1 MLRGMQVP
9 EEVILFVE
17 NSDGKLRGKMIAKL
31 KENPQA
37 TIDDL
42 KKLSVVEKESWDI
55 SLAKLLKKYQEG
67 NLENYP
73 MDDNL
78 IASTVEEAKEL
89 NKNLGGQ
96 IKFEISF
103 PAISLTVGNNV
114 YIYDDTSIEKSIASF
129 LQKLHSL
136 TGNYEWETYI
146 RSKPSNSDAADIKT
160 GIIEVVKCES
170 RQDLVKYGAGEKWCV
185 CDPSSASHYIRYKV
199 NLNGTFYMVFD
210 GLKNNDDPAKKVL
223 ITIGK
228 NNKAIEYADTRN
240 DKRINGYNNL
250 DEYYEYLEKESNGI
264 ITKQLFVNDPMS
276 NEERN
281 IIEKV
286 KNKNEN
292 TEWFANLSPT
302 EQTYYISMGYDL
314 TNDQFDIV
322 MRTDL
327 SWSKNTILDTYV
339 TAGKSLPTHQLNKL
353 NNYNTDFIK
362 SYKVSRETY
371 LENFKQKFEN
381 KPEQLI
387 QFAFRTFDR
396 ELLLE
401 LYKENKLNDHQVSE
415 MFTRFFKEEDQ
426 FYIRLGLESSEV
438 LPKIDWVKVIIKNN
452 TPDENYINKYKQYFN
467 EDVWNEIFIYKLVW
481 NTLDENFENKYK
493 DKLNEILPKI
503 DWWEVILHKG
513 RKNNVDENFIDKYRQ
528 YFNEAVWLQMVND
541 KLCLGTL
548 DENFENKYKDDLD
561 KILPKINWKAL
572 IEKIEYMF
580 DKPLEENFIDKY
592 KQYFNEDAWKKIID
606 RKLLNNTFD
615 ENFIDKYR
623 QYFNEGVWLHIVD
636 DKLSNRTLDE
646 NFINKYKDVLD
657 KILPKIYWLNFLG
670 PINSTLDENFIDKY
684 KQYFDEDA
692 WNDIVYNQIIY
703 GKLSVNFQN
712 KYKDELDKILPKM
725 DWKDIIEQI
734 KYKNMFDEN
743 FIDRFK
749 EFLGS
754 GWSNVIEFMLEYEK
768 PNLDLNQDFIDKYQQ
783 YFDKDAWMR
792 IIKHIYYKKR
802 ARTLGKDFIDNYKQ
816 YFDEDVW
823 RLIIDHEHS
832 LDELD
837 EKFINNYKGYFGEA
851 WDEIVQKKLQYGTLD
866 EDFIDKHKE
875 YFNESSWHHIVV
887 NYLFHGNL
895 SENFVIKYKE
905 YVDKILL
912 NFDWH
917 SLLSAKMR
925 AGLLDENFI
934 NNFTKFYFDNQQDNE
949 RDNEQD
955 ALAFKDYLR
964 KWNPTQN

>member
-78 IASTVEEAKEL
+78 IASTIEEAKEL

-103 PAISLTVGNNV
+103 PAITLTVGNNV

-146 RSKPSNSDAADIKT
+146 RSKPSNSDAADVKT

-170 RQDLVKYGAGEKWCV
+170 RQDLIKYGAGEKWCV

-199 NLNGTFYMVFD
+199 NLNGTFYIVFD

-240 DKRINGYNNL
+240 DKRINGYDNL
-250 DEYYEYLEKESNGI
+250 DKYYEYLEGNDISAA
-264 ITKQLFVNDPMS
+264 QFVNDPMS
-276 NEERN
+276 EEEKN

-286 KNKNEN
+286 KNKNES
-292 TEWFANLSPT
+292 TEWFGKLSPK

-314 TNDQFDIV
+314 TNDQFNIV
-322 MRTDL
+322 MDTDL

-339 TAGKSLPTHQLNKL
+339 TAGKSLPAYQLNKL

-371 LENFKQKFEN
+371 LKNIKKQFEN

-387 QFAFRTFDR
+387 EFAFKTFDR

-401 LYKENKLNDHQVSE
+401 LYKENKLNEIQVSG
-415 MFTRFFKEEDQ
+415 MFNKFFEEDDQ

-438 LPKIDWVKVIIKNN
+438 LPKIDWASVIIKNN
-452 TPDENYINKYKQYFN
+452 TLDENFIDKYKQYFD
-467 EDVWNEIFIYKLVW
+467 EDVWSKIFINKLARD
-481 NTLDENFENKYK
+481 TLDENFENKYK
-493 DKLNEILPKI
+493 DKLNKILPKI
-503 DWWEVILHKG
+503 DWLKVILYKG
-513 RKNNVDENFIDKYRQ
+513 RKNNVGENFIDKYRQ
-528 YFNEAVWLQMVND
+528 YFNEGVWLQMVND
-541 KLCLGTL
+541 KLSIGTL

-561 KILPKINWKAL
+561 KILPKIDWKSL
-572 IEKIEYMF
+572 IEKIEYIS

-592 KQYFNEDAWKKIID
+592 KQYFNENAWIALINKNLSKNI
-606 RKLLNNTFD
+606 LD

-623 QYFNEGVWLHIVD
+623 QYFNEGVWLHLVYKKIVD
-636 DKLSNRTLDE
+636 DT
-646 NFINKYKDVLD
+646 
-657 KILPKIYWLNFLG
+657 
-670 PINSTLDENFIDKY
+670 
-684 KQYFDEDA
+684 
-692 WNDIVYNQIIY
+692 
-703 GKLSVNFQN
+703 LSVNFQN
-712 KYKDELDKILPKM
+712 KYKDEIDKIASKM
-725 DWKDIIEQI
+725 DWKGIILRI
-734 KYKNMFDEN
+734 MYRNTFDAN

-749 EFLGS
+749 EFFGN
-754 GWSNVIEFMLEYEK
+754 GWINIIEYKIEYQT
-768 PNLDLNQDFIDKYQQ
+768 LDEDFIDKYKQ
-783 YFDKDAWMR
+783 YFDGDAWYR
-792 IIKHIYYKKR
+792 IISNKIYR
-802 ARTLGKDFIDNYKQ
+802 RTLDKDFIYKFKQ
-816 YFDEDVW
+816 YFDENVW
-823 RLIIDHEHS
+823 RRIIDFVNY
-832 LDELD
+832 LGELD
-837 EKFINNYKGYFGEA
+837 EKFINNCKQYFGEA
-851 WDEIVQKKLQYGTLD
+851 WDEIVVNKLIDKTLD
-866 EDFIDKHKE
+866 EDFIDKYKE
-875 YFNESSWHHIVV
+875 YFNEGSWHHIVEY
-887 NYLFHGNL
+887 NLFRGNL

-912 NFDWH
+912 NYDWH
-917 SLLSAKMR
+917 RLLSTKMR
-925 AGLLDENFI
+925 DGLLDENFI

-955 ALAFKDYLR
+955 ALTFKDYLR